1 MRVESDN
8 TCGIIVR
15 VESDG
20 IYEGWLITA
29 EPLANISEK
38 TLLNEDQTQG

>member
-8 TCGIIVR
+8 TCGIIVK

-20 IYEGWLITA
+20 ICEGWLITA